1 MNGYK
6 ANFENY
12 SSEYL
17 IQKRALG
24 SELAEAAHL
33 AIEEIFKERGEA
45 LPPRPTKPID
55 AAKIQRDQRRR
66 GVGDKFLGFVVL
78 VSAMVVAKMLSKMFG
93 LLIFVAYA
101 IYWVFNW
108 VRKRGL
114 TEEER
119 AREHEAKQIQE
130 ECLTE
135 LMVCAAQGGVQRV
148 KELIA
153 YGADV
158 DRTALNGSTALIY
171 AVRNNQIESVKALL
185 TAGADITIKTDKGD
199 TALQIAQRFGHNE
212 IADVLAHHARR

>member
-1 MNGYK
+1 MNDYK
-6 ANFENY
+6 ANFQNY

-24 SELAEAAHL
+24 SELADAAHL
-33 AIEEIFKERGEA
+33 AIEEIFKERGET

-55 AAKIQRDQRRR
+55 AAKIQRDQERR

-78 VSAMVVAKMLSKMFG
+78 ISAMVVAKMLSKMFG
-93 LLIFVAYA
+93 LLIFIFYA

-108 VRKRGL
+108 VRRRGL

-119 AREHEAKQIQE
+119 AHEHEAQQIQE
-130 ECLTE
+130 KCLTE
-135 LMVCAAQGGVQRV
+135 LMVCAAKGDVQRV
-148 KELIA
+148 QELID

-185 TAGADITIKTDKGD
+185 TAGANITIKTDKGD
-199 TALQIAQRFGHNE
+199 TALRIAQRFGHNE
-212 IADVLAHHARR
+212 IAEVLAHHGRR